1 MHKCSNQLKE
11 RCLSVKITQIRDP
24 VVARIENVGEH
35 IQCECF
41 LVDESIKVVVI
52 DKTDPITAKVTDT
65 AEHLQVCC
73 SLVCG
78 INTTDKYLN
87 VAPTVVWLTPD
98 MLSGEF
104 NIYSNVEWV
113 INE

>member
-1 MHKCSNQLKE
+1 MHRYCNQLRE
-11 RCLSVKITQIRDP
+11 RCLSVKVTQIRDP
-24 VVARIENVGEH
+24 VVARIEDVGEH
-35 IQCECF
+35 IRC
-41 LVDESIKVVVI
+41 KA
-52 DKTDPITAKVTDT
+52 TDA

-78 INTTDKYLN
+78 VNTTDKYLN

-113 INE
+113 IN

>member
-1 MHKCSNQLKE
+1 MHRCCNQLKE
-11 RCLSVKITQIRDP
+11 GCLSVKVTQIRDP
-24 VVARIENVGEH
+24 VIASVQDVGEH
-35 IQCECF
+35 IQCKIA
-41 LVDESIKVVVI
+41 D
-52 DKTDPITAKVTDT
+52 A

-98 MLSGEF
+98 MLEGEF
-104 NIYSNVEWV
+104 DIYSNVDWN
-113 INE
+113 II